1 MSAEL
6 GRNSLEKRNQ
16 IPPSSRPLVEEPPFL
31 AEDPELLRWR
41 ADVLMDE
48 MMVGAID
55 LSANGPMSVSAS
67 STSALSKSI
76 RDPNQAVN
84 DVNGAPAPRRNES
97 NWGESDRSE
106 STKNGAYH
114 KLIPGATE
122 NGHHHEPIIQAVNPT
137 TPPKPTNLPNS
148 GMTKAHPRDE
158 PPAPASSEA
167 ERTLLS
173 AEERYRRLATQPP
186 NSTPTLAASDA
197 TAAPNATSSS
207 TGVWA
212 DEQPWRR
219 SDEGRTVRPPE
230 PSVSN
235 KTVRR
240 TSAQMASMLG
250 SVGANTRRSNLLP
263 RMSTADVEALQREIF
278 TLQSEIDHAL
288 PPGHE
293 SNQRARHLLE
303 KANTILQQDNLRSA
317 EVEYYLQQVRTI
329 FQRVQQT
336 MRWSSTYR
344 NRLLVYLTAW
354 LCLSAITMVARYLY
368 AAPLER
374 FMVNVSGLPAEHF
387 VMKQFLTT
395 ATALFAGAFGGAW
408 GALINLWQQ
417 NRQQYGFIDR
427 KYGLRG
433 LILPMMGAMVGLLLC
448 LLMVTPF
455 VLSGIDLSQQLLLG
469 SLPALLAF
477 LFGLA
482 QESIYGIRG

>member
-1 MSAEL
+1 M
-6 GRNSLEKRNQ
+6 
-16 IPPSSRPLVEEPPFL
+16 
-31 AEDPELLRWR
+31 
-41 ADVLMDE
+41 
-48 MMVGAID
+48 
-55 LSANGPMSVSAS
+55 
-67 STSALSKSI
+67 
-76 RDPNQAVN
+76 
-84 DVNGAPAPRRNES
+84 
-97 NWGESDRSE
+97 
-106 STKNGAYH
+106 
-114 KLIPGATE
+114 
-122 NGHHHEPIIQAVNPT
+122 
-137 TPPKPTNLPNS
+137 
-148 GMTKAHPRDE
+148 
-158 PPAPASSEA
+158 
-167 ERTLLS
+167 
-173 AEERYRRLATQPP
+173 
-186 NSTPTLAASDA
+186 
-197 TAAPNATSSS
+197 
-207 TGVWA
+207 
-212 DEQPWRR
+212 
-219 SDEGRTVRPPE
+219 
-230 PSVSN
+230 
-235 KTVRR
+235 
-240 TSAQMASMLG
+240 
-250 SVGANTRRSNLLP
+250 
-263 RMSTADVEALQREIF
+263 
-278 TLQSEIDHAL
+278 
-288 PPGHE
+288 
-293 SNQRARHLLE
+293 
-303 KANTILQQDNLRSA
+303 
-317 EVEYYLQQVRTI
+317 EYYLQQVRTI